1 MYNDIILIFLVT
13 RIRGKWISSFLI
25 DLKKP
30 TREYLFI
37 QSFTIHI
44 LTDN

>member
-1 MYNDIILIFLVT
+1 MYNDIILIFWSPESEENGFHHFWS
-13 RIRGKWISSFLI
+13 IW
-25 DLKKP
+25 KP

-37 QSFTIHI
+37 QFFTIHI

>member
-25 DLKKP
+25 DLKP

-37 QSFTIHI
+37 QFFTIHI

>member
-1 MYNDIILIFLVT
+1 MTLFWFFGHPNQRKMDFIISD
-13 RIRGKWISSFLI
+13 RSE
-25 DLKKP
+25 P

-37 QSFTIHI
+37 QFFTIRI

>member
-1 MYNDIILIFLVT
+1 MTLFWFFWSPESDENGFHHFWS
-13 RIRGKWISSFLI
+13 IR
-25 DLKKP
+25 KKP

-37 QSFTIHI
+37 QFFTIHI